1 MDFAQSDLVKNAL
14 RHAEAEAGAPRPE
27 KAHAWVDEPGVER
40 ERAVEQLEQVAATLK
55 QLPQGERDQFI
66 TFLAESADLAAK
78 SKNHE
83 RSEFLRSLP
92 EQLGLR

>member
-1 MDFAQSDLVKNAL
+1 MNQPFLQIVVDLVSFLAL
-14 RHAEAEAGAPRPE
+14 SDDEL
-27 KAHAWVDEPGVER
+27 VDQDA
-40 ERAVEQLEQVAATLK
+40 AVEQLEQVAATLK